1 MWQALRLLVPIIV
14 AVIGVMGAVVPLYIT
29 NTASTAEIETRLSF
43 IPLYDYYLKN
53 PLYDKNI
60 KEFIIGIGNLG
71 NAPATNLSIILRS
84 CQPADLFL
92 DLNHANSRF
101 IILLTVSGTF
111 RINIASIQQNFRTR
125 KDRR

>member
-1 MWQALRLLVPIIV
+1 MAGSSVLVPIIV
-14 AVIGVMGAVVPLYIT
+14 AVIGVVGAVVPLYIT

-84 CQPADLFL
+84 CQPAEL
-92 DLNHANSRF
+92 
-101 IILLTVSGTF
+101 ISGSKSCEFKIHNITNGF
-111 RINIASIQQNFRTR
+111 RYSRINIASIQQNFRTR
-125 KDRR
+125 KD